1 MAASSAI
8 QGGRTMLTPL
18 GTDGVERIHR
28 ATLEVLERTGAH
40 FHGCPAAIKLFREH
54 GCTVDGERVCFPP
67 SLVAECLAQLPDRAR
82 LSICVLGLSHAD
94 DLSLAKGV
102 SHVGLIGNAYYI
114 YDYERGHRDCTEAD
128 VDDKALILDSLRNF
142 EGDYCNL
149 VLASERMG
157 QATSAHYANSQAAMG
172 YIRRRVNDRMRVRD
186 ARGSAGRLPVRL
198 LQRSDD
204 ERKLEVLSH
213 LALYGADAT
222 RDLMIKGDTA
232 FVWVNPIS
240 PLQYHPG
247 EADGIINVARAHTR
261 SRVVMISPEV
271 MLGATGPVTLAGA
284 LIQHNAEVL
293 AGTILAQL
301 AQRGTT
307 VIYGCVSAVMDLH
320 SVQISQGNFETFML
334 NTAAVQLADYYGMPS
349 RVASGNTSA
358 RQPGVRAAVE
368 AVLGLYA
375 GLASGANLITTA
387 LLDSTLMVSYE
398 HLVLVDQMVD
408 HLRKV
413 IGGIATDDLSAE
425 IAEIATHGHP
435 SPEFMSSDYTLER
448 MTRDV
453 LYSDYSGRV
462 EKSYEDWYSIAH
474 KRVEEVLSWRK
485 EAPKIDATTLARLSA
500 LEASLASDDKT
511 WRREHAGWWMKYAEA
526 CE

>member
-1 MAASSAI
+1 
-8 QGGRTMLTPL
+8 MLTPL
-18 GTDGVERIHR
+18 GTAGPERIHD
-28 ATLEVLERTGAH
+28 ATLEVLAHTGVH
-40 FHGCPAAIKLFREH
+40 FHGCPAAIKLFQEH

-82 LSICVLGLSHAD
+82 LNICVLNLSHAD

-114 YDYERGHRDCTEAD
+114 YDHERGPRDCTEDD

-157 QATSAHYANSQAAMG
+157 QATSAHYANPQAAMG
-172 YIRRRVNDRMRVRD
+172 YIRRRVNDRLRVRD
-186 ARGSAGRLPVRL
+186 AKGPAGRLPVRE
-198 LQRSDD
+198 LQRSPE
-204 ERKLEVLSH
+204 ERKLEVLAH
-213 LALYGADAT
+213 LALCGADAT
-222 RDLMIKGDTA
+222 RDLMVKGDTA

-301 AQRGTT
+301 AQPGTP

-320 SVQISQGNFETFML
+320 TVQISQGNFETIML

-349 RVASGNTSA
+349 RIASGNTSA

-368 AVLGLYA
+368 AMLGLYA
-375 GLASGANLITTA
+375 GLASGANLITTG

-398 HLVLVDQMVD
+398 HLVLLDEMVD

-413 IGGIATDDLSAE
+413 LYGIATDDLTLE
-425 IAEIATHGHP
+425 IAEIAAHGHP
-435 SPEFMSSDYTLER
+435 SPDYMSSDYTLER

-474 KRVEEVLSWRK
+474 RRVQEVLRWRT
-485 EAPKIDATTLARLSA
+485 EAQQIDPATQGRLAA
-500 LEASLASDDKT
+500 LEASLAADDKT
-511 WRREHAGWWMKYAEA
+511 WRSEQAGWWMKYAQA